1 MDPKPNE
8 KNTKT
13 EILKAY
19 DELMLKVTQQKKE
32 EPRQLQEETKKQE
45 IVRSAGSMSYES
57 IVKGFA
63 SLKLELASTLEKLE
77 EKLSSEF
84 KHFEELQ
91 HAVTIEK
98 ENIHNLYQ
106 ITANADSLAALLMAQ
121 KVKREEFESDLSS
134 KRTSFEQQLENDKLQ
149 LDAEMQQKRE
159 QWKKEKAL
167 AELQVKE
174 DADALKKKRERDEE
188 EYSYNLQ
195 LLRKKDSD
203 SYQERKLKLDKELA
217 DKKTAFDADISA
229 RETKV
234 QEAET
239 ELKMLREKS
248 ETFPIEIDKA
258 VKQAERVLA
267 EKMQTQYKF
276 ETELATRQNE
286 GEIKL
291 FEQTIQTLQSKIKDL
306 DVIIR
311 ELTTKANT
319 AEASVK
325 DIAIKA
331 IESSGKLQIFEK
343 NKES

>member
-1 MDPKPNE
+1 MDSKLNE

-19 DELMLKVTQQKKE
+19 DELMQKVTQQKKE

-45 IVRSAGSMSYES
+45 IVKSAGSMSHET

-77 EKLSSEF
+77 EKLTSEF

-91 HAVTIEK
+91 QAVAIEK
-98 ENIHNLYQ
+98 GNLQNLYQ
-106 ITANADSLAALLMAQ
+106 ITANADSLAALLLAQ
-121 KVKREEFESDLSS
+121 KVKREEFESDLAS
-134 KRTSFEQQLENDKLQ
+134 KRATFEQQLENDKLQ
-149 LDAEMQQKRE
+149 LEAEMQQKRE
-159 QWKKEKAL
+159 QWKKEKSI
-167 AELQVKE
+167 AELQAKE
-174 DADALKKKRERDEE
+174 DADTLKKKREREEE
-188 EYSYNLQ
+188 EYSYSIQ
-195 LLRKKDSD
+195 LLRKKDAD
-203 SYQERKLKLDKELA
+203 SYQERKLKLDKELT
-217 DKKTAFDADISA
+217 DKKTAFDIDIAA

-248 ETFPIEIDKA
+248 ETFSFEIDKA
-258 VKQAERVLA
+258 VKLAEKGLA

-276 ETELATRQNE
+276 ETELTTRQNE

-291 FEQTIQTLQSKIKDL
+291 LDQTIQTLQSKIKDL
-306 DVIIR
+306 DIIIK
-311 ELTTKANT
+311 ELSTKANT

-343 NKES
+343 NKEL